1 MPRLALFLFLLAASG
16 CTAPTSQLVVV
27 VDSDLVVPTEL
38 GSVRVTTSHEGTMV
52 AQVDFAV
59 ALVAS
64 ETKVTVPFSFGV
76 VPVDGDASRRI
87 RVVVEAL
94 DSLGAPVV
102 STSASVGF
110 IRGRSLV
117 LPMYLAKSCI
127 AIECPSGQTCTR
139 NGCVPETIDPETLMP
154 VVPGTELRPDANGL
168 DASGVDASGLDAGA
182 RDGGPFDSGQTDG
195 GAVDLGRV
203 DGGGL
208 DLGLV
213 DGGPLPLDGGPL
225 DLGLVDGGPLPLDL
239 GPVDGGPLPHDSG
252 PVGVDAGGGASCAVC
267 GALGHLCD
275 RVCAE
280 GTTCTCGGAC
290 ACDIRCTRGDD
301 CATECL
307 GSSQC
312 SIDAKMA
319 SNADLVCGADAVCD
333 IDARNAS
340 NVDLV
345 CSDRA
350 SCAVDCTG
358 VSNCFVAC
366 TSSATCTVDCTSTSN
381 CSFTACGGA
390 MTSCPDGV
398 IVCNTACP

>member
-52 AQVDFAV
+52 AQLDFAV

-64 ETKVTVPFSFGV
+64 ETKVTVPFSFGI

-139 NGCVPETIDPETLMP
+139 NGCVPEAIDPETLMP

-168 DASGVDASGLDAGA
+168 DASLVDASGVDASRLDAGA
-182 RDGGPFDSGQTDG
+182 RDGGPFDSGQIDSAVPDAAPDG
-195 GAVDLGRV
+195 GLI
-203 DGGGL
+203 
-208 DLGLV
+208 
-213 DGGPLPLDGGPL
+213 

-239 GPVDGGPLPHDSG
+239 GPVDGGPLDLALVDGGPTPLDLG
-252 PVGVDAGGGASCAVC
+252 PVGVDAGGGASCSVC
-267 GALGHLCD
+267 GALGPLCD

-280 GTTCTCGGAC
+280 GTTCSCGGAC

-301 CATECL
+301 CATECV

-312 SIDAKMA
+312 SIDAKMT
-319 SNADLVCGADAVCD
+319 SNADFVCGADAVCD

-340 NVDLV
+340 NVDLI

-358 VSNCFVAC
+358 VSNCFVSC

-390 MTSCPDGV
+390 MTSCPRGV
-398 IVCNTACP
+398 IACNTACP